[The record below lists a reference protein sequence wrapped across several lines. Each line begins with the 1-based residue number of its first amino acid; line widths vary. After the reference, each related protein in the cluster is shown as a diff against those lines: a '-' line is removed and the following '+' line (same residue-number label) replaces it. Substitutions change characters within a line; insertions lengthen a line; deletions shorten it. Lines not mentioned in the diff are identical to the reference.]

1 MCIVQGCGW
10 AMAGAILDGLSV
22 SQRSVILDVESFS
35 TGKQA
40 QEFRC
45 NCLHLEC
52 IGCCVVVA
60 ENHQALC
67 QPRDSV
73 LRELLVD
80 EVAGEGLDRLEGQVD
95 GVDDDAVL
103 GETHLELE
111 GDLGPSSPAL
121 RHLCALLQPPPEKCS
136 VSTCADL

>member
-1 MCIVQGCGW
+1 MQGCGW

-35 TGKQA
+35 RGKQA

-80 EVAGEGLDRLEGQVD
+80 EVASEGLDRLEGQVD

-103 GETHLELE
+103 GETDLELE
-111 GDLGPSSPAL
+111 GDLGTSSPAL
-121 RHLCALLQPPPEKCS
+121 RHLCALLQPLLKS
-136 VSTCADL
+136 AL